1 MLLLLLF
8 VTLALPAARKY
19 SDLIRSG
26 CRFLAIDE

>member
-1 MLLLLLF
+1 MLLF